1 MPAFVSGTWVKI
13 EIGNLFEREACGIFL
28 DCDSEN
34 YADALPQ
41 IQDRFVSKLELT
53 PTARSSLERMAAAG
67 KSVIM
72 KCNPRRQSELKEHVH
87 DYCRAINVVRL
98 EQVGLCEGAEKTL
111 SRRRRCGGHQQDL

>member
-72 KCNPRRQSELKEHVH
+72 KSYPRRQSELKEHVH
-87 DYCRAINVVRL
+87 DYREFHLVANLGWV
-98 EQVGLCEGAEKTL
+98 
-111 SRRRRCGGHQQDL
+111 DLDLGCSTILLGQ